1 MKTMGFD
8 ITKVPEDL
16 LPASEDL
23 PGDLAEVAEVVG
35 VPLTLKLV
43 ERFCGTK
50 VYFHNMDSM
59 LRKCRNRVIRKI
71 YDQGET
77 TVAQLARKF
86 RISER
91 WVSEIL
97 GMPES
102 EDR

>member
-1 MKTMGFD
+1 VQTYN
-8 ITKVPEDL
+8 L

-23 PGDLAEVAEVVG
+23 AGDLAEVAEVVVG

-59 LRKCRNRVIRKI
+59 LRKCRNRLIRNI
-71 YDQGET
+71 YNQRET
-77 TVAQLARKF
+77 TVAQLARKL